1 LNLHLLI
8 QKLIEIEDALGKC
21 DSRTVRRLIV
31 DAQEFAL
38 NLQKESL
45 EFRVTQAKL
54 QVPDRI

>member
-1 LNLHLLI
+1 M
-8 QKLIEIEDALGKC
+8 LIEIEDALGKC
-21 DSRTVRRLIV
+21 DTRTVRKLIV